1 MLVTASVVEV
11 IDNKTSTHNKLN
23 NIKNNKLAKGI
34 FAVMLVM
41 AIMLI
46 DQWIKLEVKTT
57 MTLHESREV
66 TSWFYITFI
75 ENKGMAYGMSFIN
88 KPVLS
93 LFRLA
98 AIIVIGIYLYRQVR
112 QGARWIYVTLLSMV
126 LAGAAGNLIDC
137 MFYGLC
143 FTESTPFS
151 VAYVVP
157 FGEGYAEFLTGK
169 VVDMFYFPLIVTQY
183 PDWFPLYGG
192 QEFIFFSP
200 VFNFADA
207 SISTSVVCLLLF
219 CHKELAALEGFRFG
233 KHKAEATD
241 SDEAK

>member
-1 MLVTASVVEV
+1 M
-11 IDNKTSTHNKLN
+11 N
-23 NIKNNKLAKGI
+23 NNKNNTLAKGI
-34 FAVMLVM
+34 FAVALIV
-41 AIMLI
+41 AILLI
-46 DQWIKLEVKTT
+46 DQLIKIEVKTT
-57 MTLHESREV
+57 MLLHESHEV

-93 LFRLA
+93 LFRLL
-98 AIIVIGIYLYRQVR
+98 AIIVIGTYLYKQVQ
-112 QGARWIYVTLLSMV
+112 QGARWIYITLLSMV

-143 FTESTPFS
+143 FTESTPYD
-151 VAYVVP
+151 VAYAVP
-157 FGEGYAEFLTGK
+157 FGDGYAEFLTGK

-183 PDWFPLYGG
+183 PDWVPFYGG

-219 CHKELAALEGFRFG
+219 CHKELSALETFKFG
-233 KHKAEATD
+233 KEKSEVTS
-241 SDEAK
+241 SDEEK

>member
-1 MLVTASVVEV
+1 M
-11 IDNKTSTHNKLN
+11 
-23 NIKNNKLAKGI
+23 AKGI
-34 FAVMLVM
+34 FAILLVL
-41 AIMLI
+41 AILII
-46 DQWIKLEVKTT
+46 DQWIKIEVKTT

-75 ENKGMAYGMSFIN
+75 ENNGMAYGMSFIY
-88 KPVLS
+88 KPLLS

-98 AIIVIGIYLYRQVR
+98 AIIVIGIYLYRQIKS
-112 QGARWIYVTLLSMV
+112 GARWIYVTLLSMV

-143 FTESTPFS
+143 FTVSTPFNIS
-151 VAYVVP
+151 EFVP
-157 FGEGYAEFLTGK
+157 FGQGYSEFLTGK

-183 PDWFPLYGG
+183 PDWFPMFGG

-207 SISTSVVCLLLF
+207 SISTSVVALILF
-219 CHKELAALEGFRFG
+219 CHKELSVIGQKKCESEE
-233 KHKAEATD
+233 EA
-241 SDEAK
+241 